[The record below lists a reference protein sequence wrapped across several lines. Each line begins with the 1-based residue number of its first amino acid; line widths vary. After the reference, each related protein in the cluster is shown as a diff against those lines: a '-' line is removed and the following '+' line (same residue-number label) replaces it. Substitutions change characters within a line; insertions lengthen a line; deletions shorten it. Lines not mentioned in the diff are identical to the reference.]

1 MKMRAFSLS
10 LILGASAMTSGCAL
24 TAQEALDLLCQL
36 SGNAF
41 SWCDNGGGGGIGGG
55 GGGGGGGGQPP
66 APPTTPDGRPR

>member
-55 GGGGGGGGQPP
+55 GGGGGGQPP